1 MALLPLPLELR
12 QAPYPVGAN
21 EARRLAAV
29 HRSGILDSAPEEEM
43 DNLAQITALSLSMPI
58 ALITV
63 LSEDRQWF
71 KARVGLDIS
80 ETPRSWAFCNYTV
93 LQSGVLEF
101 SEMESDPRFADTPAV
116 SGAPYFRY
124 YAGAPVTDDQGFPL
138 GSLCV
143 IDTQPRKLSTTQA
156 EVLTRLAH
164 QVSSEVIRGMRAKAA
179 RK

>member
-1 MALLPLPLELR
+1 
-12 QAPYPVGAN
+12 
-21 EARRLAAV
+21 
-29 HRSGILDSAPEEEM
+29 M

-58 ALITV
+58 TLITV

-71 KARVGLDIS
+71 TARVGLDIS

-101 SEMESDPRFADTPAV
+101 SEMKSDPRFADNPAV
-116 SGAPYFRY
+116 SVAPYFRY
-124 YAGAPVTDDQGFPL
+124 YAGAPVKDDQGFPL

-156 EVLTRLAH
+156 EVLTRWRTGIVRSHPWYACESGTQIAVAVLC
-164 QVSSEVIRGMRAKAA
+164 
-179 RK
+179 